1 MKTQQRIIWINC
13 LVNGISTIS
22 TMFITACSSPPPEY
36 FITTTYIYKNLTS
49 ETITISLFNEDNI
62 LLNEYIIYPSEEE
75 LIIIKDAGKIGLVQP
90 FIFRNNKYGKTTNVI
105 IDFAGNN
112 KCLTFLEGQ
121 GILDVKSYDNFTES
135 MYDKSNNTLI
145 YTIDDSELNLSIP
158 CL

>member
-13 LVNGISTIS
+13 LVIGISIIS

-36 FITTTYIYKNLTS
+36 SVTTTYIYKNLTS
-49 ETITISLFNEDNI
+49 ETITISLFNEDNT

-75 LIIIKDAGKIGLVQP
+75 LIIIKDARKIGLVQP
-90 FIFRNNKYGKTTNVI
+90 FRFRNNKYGTTTKLI
-105 IDFAGNN
+105 IEFAANN

-135 MYDKSNNTLI
+135 MYNKSNNTLI
-145 YTIDDSELNLSIP
+145 YTIDDAELNLSIP